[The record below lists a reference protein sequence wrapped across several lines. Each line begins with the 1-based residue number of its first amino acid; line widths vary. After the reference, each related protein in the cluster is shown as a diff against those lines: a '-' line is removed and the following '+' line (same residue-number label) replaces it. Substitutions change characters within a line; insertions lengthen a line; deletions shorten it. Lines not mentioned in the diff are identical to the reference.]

1 MKRIKRLVAISL
13 LTVASSMALAEIAVV
28 VHPSN
33 AGSIDAKEIER
44 IFLGKS
50 KSFPSG
56 SQALPINQS
65 EGTAVR
71 DSFDNGLLGK
81 SASQMK
87 AYWSKLVF
95 TGKGTP
101 PQEVPGDAEVKALVS
116 TNPNTIGYIDAG
128 AVDPTVKVIHKF

>member
-1 MKRIKRLVAISL
+1 MKRIKRLVAMSL
-13 LTVASSMALAEIAVV
+13 LTAVSGMALAEIAVI

-33 AGSIDAKEIER
+33 KDAIDAKEIER

-50 KSFPSG
+50 RSFPG
-56 SQALPINQS
+56 GEQALPINQA

-71 DSFDNGLLGK
+71 DAFDSGLLGK

-101 PQEVPGDAEVKALVS
+101 PQEVPGDGEVKALVG
-116 TNPNTIGYIDAG
+116 TNPSTIGYIDAG
-128 AVDPTVKVIHKF
+128 AVDASVKIVHKF

>member
-1 MKRIKRLVAISL
+1 MKMIQKLFALVLFSFATLAWSE
-13 LTVASSMALAEIAVV
+13 VAVI

-33 AGSIDAKEIER
+33 GDTPDAKEIER

-50 KSFPSG
+50 KSFPG
-56 SQALPINQS
+56 GGQALPINQA
-65 EGTAVR
+65 EGSDIRNAF
-71 DSFDNGLLGK
+71 DSGLLGR

-101 PQEVPGDAEVKALVS
+101 PQEVAGDADVKAVVS
-116 TNPNTIGYIDAG
+116 SNPSTIGYIDAS
-128 AVDPTVKVIHKF
+128 AVDDSVKVVHKF

>member
-1 MKRIKRLVAISL
+1 MKLAQRLVAVTL
-13 LTVASSMALAEIAVV
+13 LSALSAFASAEIAVV

-33 AGSIDAKEIER
+33 KDAIDAKEVER

-50 KSFPSG
+50 KSFPG
-56 SQALPINQS
+56 GAQALPINQS
-65 EGTAVR
+65 EGGAVR
-71 DSFDNGLLGK
+71 GAFDSGLLGK

-101 PQEVPGDAEVKALVS
+101 PQEVPGDAEVKALIGS
-116 TNPNTIGYIDAG
+116 NPSTIGYIDAG
-128 AVDPTVKVIHKF
+128 SVDASVKVVHKF